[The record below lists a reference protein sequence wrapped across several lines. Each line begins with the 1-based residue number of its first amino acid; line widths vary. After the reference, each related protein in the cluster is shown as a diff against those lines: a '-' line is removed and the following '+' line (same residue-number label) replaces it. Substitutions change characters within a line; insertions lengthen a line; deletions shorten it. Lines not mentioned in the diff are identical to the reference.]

1 MLATRW
7 MKRILLKEF
16 WEELTQFPREINLLN
31 PKQNLGATD
40 LNKQEFVYDLRQ
52 KGYIIIIVSQKVSEN
67 LTNLP

>member
-1 MLATRW
+1 

-16 WEELTQFPREINLLN
+16 WEKLTQFPHEINLLN

-40 LNKQEFVYDLRQ
+40 LNEQEFVYDLRQ